1 MNVLNKWNI
10 YSLNFTNYIT
20 PFGIKI
26 TNMFFEI
33 SFKIKNLIDWF
44 DLIDTMSINQLIY
57 KCLIII
63 IVSLAIM
70 SNSF

>member
-10 YSLNFTNYIT
+10 YSLNFTKYIT

-26 TNMFFEI
+26 TNMFLNFLQI
-33 SFKIKNLIDWF
+33 QKFDWLIW
-44 DLIDTMSINQLIY
+44 LIDTMGINQLIY
-57 KCLIII
+57 KCLII

>member
-20 PFGIKI
+20 SFGIKI

-33 SFKIKNLIDWF
+33 SFKFKNLIDWF

-57 KCLIII
+57 KCLIM